1 MTKFLQRKYI
11 FILLGVVLIHLY
23 LLFKLKF
30 TAWPEMLLWPY
41 LTLRGLLPY
50 RDIAIAHTPHLIIDL
65 AIFYRIFGVGIEQ
78 LKIYT
83 WLLIAFTDMLLFWV
97 VGKLWNQKMA
107 VITVAVFAF
116 WQIFFDGNGMWF
128 DLMLVP
134 LSVITFFLVE
144 RQKYF
149 WVGVFWVFMFFTK
162 QTAVWFLIPIIFS
175 IKNWREFILGILI
188 ATITCVFGIWM
199 WGILPNFYQWAIH
212 FGIFILPRSQG
223 QIQLPDIK
231 NLLVSL
237 LPFVIFIPYVVK
249 NKTKSLNLILW
260 TLAGTAGAYPRFEFF
275 HFQPALPFLAIVS
288 GLQFTS
294 INKKDKLMKTFIILY
309 ILGSIYLFANFFLR
323 NWDEGTRFYEQ
334 DVVDISS
341 YVKNNTHE
349 GDRIF
354 VMNWW
359 DNIYALTNTIPAT
372 DPWVP
377 QLAWY
382 QDIPGVQDK
391 EVKDIA
397 NSKPKLILL
406 YDYSE
411 SGLASYKPQK
421 VYDYVVANYE
431 LKEKVD
437 GIEILIPKI

>member
-1 MTKFLQRKYI
+1 MAKFLQRKYL

-23 LLFKLKF
+23 LLFKFKF

-41 LTLRGLLPY
+41 LALHGLLPY

-65 AIFYRIFGVGIEQ
+65 TLFCNIFGVGIQQ
-78 LKIYT
+78 LKVYT
-83 WLLIAFTDMLLFWV
+83 WLIIVFTDLLLFWV
-97 VGKLWNQKMA
+97 VSKLWNKKIA
-107 VITVAVFAF
+107 IITVAIYAF
-116 WQIFFDGNGMWF
+116 WQIFFDGNGLWF

-134 LSVITFFLVE
+134 LSVFTFYLLE
-144 RQKYF
+144 KKKYF

-162 QTAVWFLIPIIFS
+162 QTAIWFLIPIIFS
-175 IKNWREFILGILI
+175 IKNWREFISGILI
-188 ATITCVFGIWM
+188 TIITCVFGIWM
-199 WGILPNFYQWAIH
+199 WGVLPNFFEWAIH
-212 FGIFILPRSQG
+212 FGIFILPKSQG

-237 LPFVIFIPYVVK
+237 LPFAIFVLYIIK
-249 NKTKSLNLILW
+249 NKTKSFNLILW
-260 TLAGTAGAYPRFEFF
+260 TLAGMAGAYPRFEFF
-275 HFQPALPFLAIVS
+275 HFQPALPFLAIAS
-288 GLQFTS
+288 GLLFTD
-294 INKKDKLMKTFIILY
+294 IDKKNKLVKVFITLY
-309 ILGSIYLFANFFLR
+309 ILGSIYLFANFFIR
-323 NWDEGTRFYEQ
+323 NWNEGTRFYEQ
-334 DVVDISS
+334 DVVDVAA

-359 DNIYALTNTIPAT
+359 DNIYALTNTLPAT

-382 QDIPGVQDK
+382 QDLPGIQDK
-391 EVKDIA
+391 EVKDLA

-421 VYDYVVANYE
+421 VYDYVVNNYK
-431 LKEKVD
+431 LKEKID
-437 GIEILIPKI
+437 GIEMLIPKK